1 MTKANQRRADA
12 EQLKVKLADKEV
24 ILNERK
30 HHIELE
36 LTDIQPLVDEAKA
49 AVGQIRRD
57 SLNELRMLRL
67 PPEAIND
74 VLSGVLIL
82 MGNFDTSW
90 QSIKSFLAKPSIKQE
105 IMNYDARR
113 ITPQIRKKAK
123 KLVNDKAQSFDAK
136 RIQRVS
142 VAAAP
147 LAAWFKANIS
157 YSLVLEKIAPL
168 EGELTE

>member
-1 MTKANQRRADA
+1 M
-12 EQLKVKLADKEV
+12 VDK
-24 ILNERK
+24 
-30 HHIELE
+30 
-36 LTDIQPLVDEAKA
+36 AKA

-90 QSIKSFLAKPSIKQE
+90 ASMKSFLAKPSIKQE

-113 ITPQIRKKAK
+113 ITPQIRKKARR
-123 KLVNDKAQSFDAK
+123 LLQDKADSFEEK
-136 RIQRVS
+136 RIRRVS

-147 LAAWFKANIS
+147 LAAWFRANIS
-157 YSLVLEKIAPL
+157 YSM
-168 EGELTE
+168 